1 MGPVREISHVSVT
14 TPEPYR
20 LRLAVG
26 LSEGRK
32 APPLGRREH
41 GQPPAYRHPQHV
53 RACDLRRG
61 RQAPRHPVVHDRRV
75 RQRLHAK
82 TRRAFIIFEGC
93 PQCKGALATAG
104 RSEGRHARQSKAAR
118 TPSPDSGSTSKL
130 TRPISAAH
138 ATAID
143 AAAANLKTEL
153 QDRGRSPET
162 LRFYGVKLSH
172 VARVLGGDTPLATV
186 TAARVDGDIST
197 RKREGAAKYTI
208 SKELTCLRMLLKT
221 ARRRGEFDRELSQV
235 MPVAFATG
243 YKPRTRRLTIEEAWQ
258 LIGELPD
265 GPARY
270 VAFVCATTARD
281 AAVARAKGRG
291 LTPKGIRV
299 HDRKTK
305 GSTRTVPLTVVT
317 EPFARRAFD
326 GIAPEALVASGVSSV
341 RHAFDRAAKRLGMAH
356 VSPNDLRRSVAHW
369 LLEAGAPRDLAA
381 AFMGHGSTK
390 MLDLVYGKLDAVELG
405 AALGRTL
412 SAPKTTLQPPCKT
425 GTDSADQVDGVDQE
439 PR

>member
-1 MGPVREISHVSVT
+1 VRARR
-14 TPEPYR
+14 PYR
-20 LRLAVG
+20 LYKIPDSDCWHVYFLTRDGRTFRKSTRETIQSRAHAV
-26 LSEGRK
+26 
-32 APPLGRREH
+32 
-41 GQPPAYRHPQHV
+41 
-53 RACDLRRG
+53 
-61 RQAPRHPVVHDRRV
+61 
-75 RQRLHAK
+75 
-82 TRRAFIIFEGC
+82 
-93 PQCKGALATAG
+93 
-104 RSEGRHARQSKAAR
+104 ARQWEHEQADP
-118 TPSPDSGSTSKL
+118 TH
-130 TRPISAAH
+130 SASH
-138 ATAID
+138 ATTID
-143 AAAANLKTEL
+143 TAAGNLKTEL
-153 QDRGRSPET
+153 QDRGRASET
-162 LRFYGVKLSH
+162 IKFYGVKLSH
-172 VARVLGGDTPLATV
+172 VARVLGGDMPLATV
-186 TAARVDGDIST
+186 TAARVDGYIAA

-243 YKPRTRRLTIEEAWQ
+243 YKPRTRRLTIEEAWA

-281 AAVARAKGRG
+281 AAVARAKGRDM
-291 LTPKGIRV
+291 TPKGIRV

-305 GSTRTVPLTVVT
+305 GATRTVPLTVVT
-317 EPFARRAFD
+317 EAFARRAFD

-405 AALGRTL
+405 AALGRSL
-412 SAPKTTLQPPCKT
+412 SAPKSGGSSLQPPCKN
-425 GTDSADQVDGVDQE
+425 GSDSPDPVDGVDSGA
-439 PR
+439 P